1 MKPSAMPLAGIA
13 IAVWAVLPPY
23 VGPALATDPTVEI
36 VDHVIPAVVV
46 LGIALATLVAGT
58 RAAGTPMF
66 AGGLVIALAGFWMLA
81 THVPLVAQANRGQ
94 APWGATLWHSIPG
107 LVVLAF
113 GLVWALLFGGEAG
126 DKPSDAPSEEPAAGE
141 GLIKR
146 ESPEA

>member
-1 MKPSAMPLAGIA
+1 MKPAAALPLAGIA

-36 VDHVIPAVVV
+36 VDHVVPAVVV
-46 LGIALATLVAGT
+46 LAVALATLAAGA
-58 RAAGTPMF
+58 RAAGTPLF
-66 AGGLVIALAGFWMLA
+66 AGGLVIALAGFWMIA
-81 THVPLVAQANRGQ
+81 THVPLIAQANRGE

-126 DKPSDAPSEEPAAGE
+126 DEPSEFTTQ
-141 GLIKR
+141 
-146 ESPEA
+146 ESGARDD